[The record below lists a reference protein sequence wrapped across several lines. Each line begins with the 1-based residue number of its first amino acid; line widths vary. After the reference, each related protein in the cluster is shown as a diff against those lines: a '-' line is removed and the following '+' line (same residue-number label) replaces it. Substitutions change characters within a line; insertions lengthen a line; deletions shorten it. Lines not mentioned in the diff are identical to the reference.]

1 MTRFVR
7 LFLPSFFSI
16 VFFLSFIFCLSVSS
30 VFAID
35 LKVDRV
41 TINTGSGTSG
51 GWVTVE
57 FPDPFGAVP
66 AVFSMPTTDNSDPAT
81 VRIRNVTTDGFDILV
96 VEPDGS
102 DGSTPTMT
110 VDYFAA
116 QEGSYVISGQND
128 IILEVG
134 RLSTASQQ
142 GDFINST
149 AWDRVNFEGDYSDP
163 AVITQIQTTNS
174 QPSLDA
180 GQVASPWL
188 EVAMRNLRSLG
199 NSGRTRM
206 DIALERGET
215 SSGTVVSEEIA
226 YMVMNSGF
234 SVPASTGGETISA
247 IATGE
252 SLTSSCRTVGVS
264 PATSGFPLVFA
275 SQNSREDS
283 DGGWVKRCSLSS
295 SSVGLLVDEDVAEDA
310 ERSHSTEEAG
320 VVVLSGPFNNGF
332 MFAGRVT
339 ISESTHTQDWTS
351 VPFPNPFDETPLI
364 FSLITDDEPD
374 PSALRI
380 RNVSVDGF
388 DIAAFKPENES
399 DASVATTV
407 DYVAVVPGEYVL
419 PNGDQFEVGSLLTD
433 KVQGSVG
440 ATGWDTQTFLSS
452 FSSAPALLAQI
463 QTINN
468 ESALVPSLPSIPW
481 LVPAVD
487 NLSSTSFDLA
497 LDTVRTT
504 SGSINALEEYVYF
517 AATNGAN
524 GQLTATDGTII
535 EYEMQLSANNIFGAA
550 NNGCYLTSFLD
561 GNATP
566 YIVASQAQ
574 RDGNDGGWV
583 RRCSV
588 DTTSVGLH
596 IDEDVNGGRTHTTP
610 EMASIFVFSGAFEA
624 DLNFVDHYAI
634 SHSGSAVTCEAEAIA
649 VIAHNSVDEASPTG
663 GATIRIT
670 ATSSTSGWLET
681 DVTWSLKFG
690 AGVFSTP
697 SAGVAEYAFDT
708 AETSMELWL
717 SNTSVADI
725 DINIVD
731 VTNAAITDKDDGGV
745 EDLPLSFRDSGLR
758 FYADTNNDGSADVGA
773 SGDLLPIQSPLVA
786 GDVSQQMILRAVE
799 TSAETQACVARVT
812 GSQSVNMAYECV
824 NSDTCVRDKDLEI
837 SGTAIEENN
846 LSSVVNYTSV
856 NLSFDAEG
864 EAPFI
869 ARYFD
874 AGEIRLHAQL
884 TLPAIPATS
893 TEAPESAVTLE
904 GSSANTVVIPADLRI
919 TEVKTTVVAPSVAMI
934 NPGTTTTGSGFAPAG
949 EPFTVVVQALG
960 ASGVITPNFG
970 QESSAEGITLTTK
983 SLVMP
988 IGGTNPALSS
998 GSAFV
1003 ATSTAGEYQNNAIS
1017 WNEVG
1022 TITLQAE
1029 IADGS
1034 YLESG
1039 NVVGTESGAVGRF
1052 YPKELTL
1059 QSSTVTNGCSSGG
1072 FTYMSNSSLTYRPV
1086 SVGYTVNAISAQGS
1100 VASNYDADLGYP
1112 VSRFRYV
1119 LENNNDGVDL
1129 SSRMFV
1135 PLTGSWRAGQWIV
1148 DATENSGFSRLAT
1161 AGGEVVDGPFNSAQ
1175 LGIAVDEIDVDG
1187 VSFSSSATT
1196 QNSETS
1202 GDCVA
1207 AADCTSVP
1215 LGSAL
1220 NIVFGRLITESVFGP
1235 EVASLPMPFQT
1246 EIWDGVEFVQNT
1258 ADNCTVLSAAD
1269 IAFNS
1274 GALSSDSNRTQ
1285 TLSTGSSTGSF
1296 SVLDSGVSVSIANGD
1311 AGLSFSAPGMGN
1323 TGTVNV
1329 DIDLADYP
1337 WLRFD
1342 WNQDSDNGNDTYV
1355 PQSSVTFGSYRGH
1368 DRVIFWQEPFN

>member
-1 MTRFVR
+1 MMRFVR
-7 LFLPSFFSI
+7 LFIFSFASVLSFFS
-16 VFFLSFIFCLSVSS
+16 FIFPLFISPVL
-30 VFAID
+30 AID

-41 TINTGSGTSG
+41 TINTNTGIPGSWAKVSFS
-51 GWVTVE
+51 E
-57 FPDPFGAVP
+57 SFNSVP
-66 AVFSMPTTDNSDPAT
+66 VVFSMPTSDNSDPTT
-81 VRIRNVTTDGFDILV
+81 VRIRNVTVDGFEMLV
-96 VEPDGS
+96 VEPEGS
-102 DGSTPTMT
+102 DGSTDAMT
-110 VDYFAA
+110 VDYFAIPPGLYRSSA
-116 QEGSYVISGQND
+116 GRIL
-128 IILEVG
+128 LEVVT
-134 RLSTASQQ
+134 LSTANQQ
-142 GDFINST
+142 GKFINAT
-149 AWDRVNFEGDYSDP
+149 ASDSVSFSGDYSDP
-163 AVITQIQTTNS
+163 VIITQIQTTNS
-174 QPSLDA
+174 QPTLDA

-188 EVAMRNLRSLG
+188 EVAVSDLTSEG
-199 NSGRTRM
+199 M
-206 DIALERGET
+206 DIALELSET
-215 SSGTVVSEEIA
+215 SSGTVVAEEIA
-226 YMVMNSGF
+226 YMIMESDAFVTATINNQTLTF
-234 SVPASTGGETISA
+234 RAVATNNFLDST
-247 IATGE
+247 
-252 SLTSSCRTVGVS
+252 CRTVNF
-264 PATSGFPLVFA
+264 PAAFSGTPLVFA
-275 SQNSREDS
+275 SQNSRNDD
-283 DGGWVKRCSLSS
+283 DGGWVRRCSLSS
-295 SSVGLLVDEDVAEDA
+295 SSVGLFVDEDDAGDA
-310 ERSHSTEEAG
+310 ERSHNRDEQAG
-320 VVVLSGPFNNGF
+320 VIALSGSFSSSIIA
-332 MFAGRVT
+332 AGQIT
-339 ISESTHTQDWTS
+339 IQEGVYTQDWTTIS
-351 VPFPNPFDETPLI
+351 FPNAFDETPVV
-364 FSLITDDEPD
+364 FSLMTNDEPD

-583 RRCSV
+583 QRCSV

-681 DVTWSLKFG
+681 DVTWGLKFG

-758 FYADTNNDGSADVGA
+758 FYADTNNDGNADVDA

-799 TSAETQACVARVT
+799 TSTETQACVARVA
-812 GSQSVNMAYECV
+812 GNQSVNMAYECV
-824 NSDTCVRDKDLEI
+824 NSGTCVRDKDLEI

-846 LSSVVNYTSV
+846 LANIVDYIPVS
-856 NLSFDAEG
+856 LSFDAEG
-864 EAPFI
+864 EAPFTV
-869 ARYFD
+869 RYFD

-884 TLPAIPATS
+884 TLPAILETATDPA
-893 TEAPESAVTLE
+893 EPEVTLD
-904 GSSANTVVIPADLRI
+904 GSSTGTVVMPADLRI
-919 TEVKTTVVAPSVAMI
+919 TEVKTTVNSSSAAVV
-934 NPGTTTTGSGFAPAG
+934 NPGTTTTGSGFASAG

-960 ASGVITPNFG
+960 ASGVVTPNFG
-970 QESSAEGITLTTK
+970 QESSAEGITLTTTG
-983 SLVMP
+983 LVMP

-998 GSAFV
+998 ESAFV
-1003 ATSTAGEYQNNAIS
+1003 ATSTAGEYQNNAVS

-1072 FTYMSNSSLTYRPV
+1072 FTYMSDSSLTYLPV
-1086 SVGYTVNAISAQGS
+1086 SVGYTVNAITAQGS
-1100 VASNYDADLGYP
+1100 VASNYDTDLGYP

-1175 LGIAVDEIDVDG
+1175 LGITVDESDVDG

-1235 EVASLPMPFQT
+1235 EVTSLPMPFQT

-1258 ADNCTVLSAAD
+1258 ADNCTVLSAAAID
-1269 IAFNS
+1269 FNS
-1274 GALSSDSNRTQ
+1274 GALSSDSNRIQ
-1285 TLSTGSSTGSF
+1285 TIGSGSSTGSF
-1296 SVLDSGVSVSIANGD
+1296 SILTSGEVAIANGD